1 MIPDYPT
8 GTRPRNRTIARRLE
22 EYGAIELVERG
33 PNGSKGKGAR
43 YRILPEKMTPA
54 PAADPVIDNVGYLE
68 DAVER
73 MTKGKR

>member
-8 GTRPRNRTIARRLE
+8 GTRPRTRTIARRLE

-43 YRILPEKMTPA
+43 YRILPERPPTPA
-54 PAADPVIDNVGYLE
+54 AEPVIDNADYLE